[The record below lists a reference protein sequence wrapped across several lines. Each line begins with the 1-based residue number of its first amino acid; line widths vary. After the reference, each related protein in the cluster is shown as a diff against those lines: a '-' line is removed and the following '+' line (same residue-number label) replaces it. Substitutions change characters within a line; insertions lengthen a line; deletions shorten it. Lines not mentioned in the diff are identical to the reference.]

1 MINLI
6 YGANG
11 SGKTQKLIDLANA
24 ELEKTNGLIVYLDKS
39 DSHRIAISPQI
50 RFINVTEFDVNNADL
65 FIGLL
70 CGLVSGNYDINRI
83 YIDNLHKIIGTTD
96 AEAILDVLGKIRKL
110 CEMNEMS
117 CCVTINFE
125 DVPSDKLNEYTIL

>member
-39 DSHRIAISPQI
+39 NSHRIAVSPQI
-50 RFINVTEFDVNNADL
+50 RFINVTEFEIDNADL

-83 YIDNLHKIIGTTD
+83 YIDNLHKIIGSTD
-96 AEAILDVLGKIRKL
+96 SEDIENILAKIRKL
-110 CEMNEMS
+110 CEMNDMN
-117 CCVTINFE
+117 CYVTINSE
-125 DVPSDKLNEYTIL
+125 DVTEDKLKEYTVL